1 MGFSKA
7 IAYSTSVKLTHNYC
21 LKKLKIICVC
31 QPLIISCSGRSTMSS
46 FHTIIALLGC
56 PLLNLAADVCA
67 LVAQLLTNLSLLLQ
81 YLIIRSSP
89 RRGNYAS
96 LEWSNLCTRLGKEGC
111 MLSGR
116 LYCTSRAECSVE
128 THSRT
133 QRKRRKIRQRS
144 LGVHLRACADHQE

>member
-1 MGFSKA
+1 
-7 IAYSTSVKLTHNYC
+7 
-21 LKKLKIICVC
+21 
-31 QPLIISCSGRSTMSS
+31 MSS

-81 YLIIRSSP
+81 YLIIRGSP

-96 LEWSNLCTRLGKEGC
+96 LEWSNLCTRLGKVAC
-111 MLSGR
+111 CCLVAS
-116 LYCTSRAECSVE
+116 LLHLARAECSVE

-133 QRKRRKIRQRS
+133 QRQENTPKVT
-144 LGVHLRACADHQE
+144 LGVHLRAPITKSKIDTPRKVFTASAMRLCMRADDNSRVTTRLRPSISSLLLPRQ